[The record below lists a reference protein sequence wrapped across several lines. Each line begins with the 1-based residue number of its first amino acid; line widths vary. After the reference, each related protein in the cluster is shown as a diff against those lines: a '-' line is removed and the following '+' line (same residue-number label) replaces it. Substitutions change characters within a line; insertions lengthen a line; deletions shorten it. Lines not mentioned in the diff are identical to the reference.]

1 MKKFLMAALLAF
13 AATTASAEYING
25 QWVDPSWVKLHEVKS
40 MKIVSGVA
48 RQLTAAYRSNQRKDL
63 AMQTRKWDRAP
74 SIMTEETTD
83 ILFLDKPR
91 KIRLAGDEE
100 GKKGWRVDNFL
111 LVEVMD
117 QSGTVTSRKVVGK
130 LDSTD
135 SVLQGG
141 KRISQLQPNSVL
153 FRPKQIDIGPLPVKK
168 PFKLKVTAL
177 DYGEFG
183 EVSDVYMIIE

>member
-1 MKKFLMAALLAF
+1 MKKLLIAALLSL

-25 QWVDPSWVKLHEVKS
+25 QWVDPSWVKLHEVKNL
-40 MKIVSGVA
+40 KLVSAVA
-48 RQLTAAYRSNQRKDL
+48 RQQTASYRSNQRKDL
-63 AMQTRKWDRAP
+63 AMQTGRWDKTP

-91 KIRLAGDEE
+91 KLKLAGDDE
-100 GKKGWRVDNFL
+100 GKKGWRVDNFIL
-111 LVEVMD
+111 IEVLD
-117 QSGTVTSRKVVGK
+117 QNGAVTARKVVGK
-130 LDSTD
+130 LDGTD

-141 KRISQLQPNSVL
+141 KRISQLQPNSVM
-153 FRPKQIDIGPLPVKK
+153 FKAKQIDIGPLPLKK

-183 EVSDVYMIIE
+183 EVSDVYLLID